1 MTFEKIRTNV
11 YLDKKLKDQAK
22 EFFKSYGLSLSD
34 GLNFLLKKTLDKK
47 DLDLDMQIE
56 PILPSDSD
64 YKIAKNAYEN
74 YKKHPEDYIDFD
86 EWKKNL
92 NV

>member
-11 YLDKKLKDQAK
+11 YLDKNLKDQAK

-47 DLDLDMQIE
+47 DLDLDMKIE
-56 PILPSDSD
+56 PILPGDTD
-64 YKIAKNAYEN
+64 YEIAKNAYEN
-74 YKKHPEDYIDFD
+74 YKKHPEDYLDFD

>member
-11 YLDKKLKDQAK
+11 YLDKNLKDQAK

-56 PILPSDSD
+56 PVLPGDSD
-64 YKIAKNAYEN
+64 YEVLQKARKHF
-74 YKKHPEDYIDFD
+74 KKHPENYVTLD
-86 EWKKNL
+86 EINWD
-92 NV
+92 

>member
-1 MTFEKIRTNV
+1 MTFDKVRTNV
-11 YLDKKLKDQAK
+11 YLDKNLKDQAK

-34 GLNFLLKKTLDKK
+34 GLNFLLKKTLEKK
-47 DLDLDMQIE
+47 ELDLDMEIE
-56 PILPSDSD
+56 PVLPGDPD
-64 YKIAKNAYEN
+64 YEIAKNAYES
-74 YKKHPEDYIDFD
+74 YKKHPEEYVDFD

>member
-11 YLDKKLKDQAK
+11 YLDKNLKDQAK

-47 DLDLDMQIE
+47 DLDFDMKIE
-56 PILPSDSD
+56 PILSEDPD
-64 YKIAKNAYEN
+64 YEIAKNAYEN

-86 EWKKNL
+86 EIII
-92 NV
+92 

>member
-11 YLDKKLKDQAK
+11 YLDKNLKDQAK

-56 PILPSDSD
+56 SVLPGDSD
-64 YKIAKNAYEN
+64 YEVLQKARKHF
-74 YKKHPEDYIDFD
+74 KKHPENYVTLD
-86 EWKKNL
+86 EINWN
-92 NV
+92 

>member
-1 MTFEKIRTNV
+1 MATTKVRTNI
-11 YLDKKLKDQAK
+11 YLDKDLKEQAK

-34 GLNFLLKKTLDKK
+34 GLNFLLKKTLEKK
-47 DLDLDMQIE
+47 ELDLDMEIE
-56 PILPSDSD
+56 PILPEDPD

-74 YKKHPEDYIDFD
+74 YKKYPEDYVDFD
-86 EWKKNL
+86 EWKKSL